1 MSLIVGN
8 DVNKKKIVDFYSF
21 MNGKQ
26 KKFNYVFIYEFI
38 RVNCVLCENYVKRVL
53 SEFYG
58 KF

>member
-38 RVNCVLCENYVKRVL
+38 RVNYVLCENYVKRVL